1 MPDDPQKTPLE
12 TLLELGLYAPLGL
25 ALAARDSLPDLIARG
40 RQQVTS
46 QVALAKM
53 MGQYAVKEGEK
64 DLRKRVEDVSQTL
77 SSLGILPAPNPTPGS
92 AAPAPG
98 TVPTPPPETTGVAT
112 DGPSSTNGSAPSTNG
127 KASPAGSGSSGPGAT
142 TATTSATTG
151 AATSA
156 AAADG
161 TPEAKA
167 KAHAKAQ
174 EQPDTPVV
182 RSRAD
187 LAIPGYDTLSAS
199 QVVQRLAGLSPDELE
214 AVRDYESGTRG
225 RRTILSKIGQLQTG
239 SST

>member
-1 MPDDPQKTPLE
+1 MPDDPQKTPLD

-64 DLRKRVEDVSQTL
+64 DLRKRAEDVSQTL
-77 SSLGILPAPNPTPGS
+77 SSLGLLPEPHPAPGANVAPKPT
-92 AAPAPG
+92 AG
-98 TVPTPPPETTGVAT
+98 TVPTPPPETTAVAT
-112 DGPSSTNGSAPSTNG
+112 DAPTSTNGAAPSTNG
-127 KASPAGSGSSGPGAT
+127 KAPS
-142 TATTSATTG
+142 
-151 AATSA
+151 
-156 AAADG
+156 D
-161 TPEAKA
+161 
-167 KAHAKAQ
+167 
-174 EQPDTPVV
+174 DTPAV

-199 QVVQRLAGLSPDELE
+199 QVVQRLAGLSADELE

-225 RRTILSKIGQLQTG
+225 RRTILSKVTQLQTG

>member
-25 ALAARDSLPDLIARG
+25 ALSARDSLPDLIARG

-53 MGQYAVKEGEK
+53 MGQFAVKQGEK
-64 DLRKRVEDVSQTL
+64 DLRKRVEEVSETL
-77 SSLGILPAPNPTPGS
+77 SSLGIIPEPNPTP
-92 AAPAPG
+92 APAP
-98 TVPTPPPETTGVAT
+98 VPTPPPETTAVAT
-112 DGPSSTNGSAPSTNG
+112 DPPVSTNGSAPSANG
-127 KASPAGSGSSGPGAT
+127 KA
-142 TATTSATTG
+142 
-151 AATSA
+151 AAE
-156 AAADG
+156 
-161 TPEAKA
+161 PEAA
-167 KAHAKAQ
+167 PAA
-174 EQPDTPVV
+174 PLV

-199 QVVQRLAGLSPDELE
+199 QVVQRLAGLSADELE

>member
-1 MPDDPQKTPLE
+1 MPDDPQKSPLD

-64 DLRKRVEDVSQTL
+64 DLRKRAEDVSQTL
-77 SSLGILPAPNPTPGS
+77 SSLGILPEPNPAPGAPVTRKP
-92 AAPAPG
+92 AAG
-98 TVPTPPPETTGVAT
+98 TVPTPPPETTAVTT
-112 DGPSSTNGSAPSTNG
+112 DGPASTNGAAPSSNG
-127 KASPAGSGSSGPGAT
+127 KAPATDDAPA
-142 TATTSATTG
+142 
-151 AATSA
+151 
-156 AAADG
+156 
-161 TPEAKA
+161 
-167 KAHAKAQ
+167 
-174 EQPDTPVV
+174 V

-199 QVVQRLAGLSPDELE
+199 QVVQRLAGLSAEELE
-214 AVRDYESGTRG
+214 AVRDYESATRG
-225 RRTILSKIGQLQTG
+225 RRTILSKVSQLQTG

>member
-1 MPDDPQKTPLE
+1 MPDDPQKTPID

-64 DLRKRVEDVSQTL
+64 DVRKRVEDVSQTL
-77 SSLGILPAPNPTPGS
+77 SSLGILPEPNPTPGTPMKT
-92 AAPAPG
+92 APAAG
-98 TVPTPPPETTGVAT
+98 TVPTPPPETTGVST
-112 DGPSSTNGSAPSTNG
+112 DGATSTNGSAPAPSTNG
-127 KASPAGSGSSGPGAT
+127 KAS
-142 TATTSATTG
+142 
-151 AATSA
+151 TSA
-156 AAADG
+156 AGADG
-161 TPEAKA
+161 APTE
-167 KAHAKAQ
+167 
-174 EQPDTPVV
+174 TSVV

-199 QVVQRLAGLSPDELE
+199 QVVQRLAGLSADELE